1 MQQIHQ
7 YKRTLLTLSSA
18 VLRSITVVA
27 AAMPDLAA
35 TNERAMGAMNRI
47 MVREYQLF
55 DELESGGAKNIDE
68 CKILCNRN
76 G

>member
-1 MQQIHQ
+1 
-7 YKRTLLTLSSA
+7 
-18 VLRSITVVA
+18 VA